1 MQVSPII
8 CLSRKGSRKDSPGS
22 SKGVT
27 LLTITEIMISEYL
40 RVGNA
45 LPISALS
52 RSEEAASL
60 GSN

>member
-8 CLSRKGSRKDSPGS
+8 CLSRKGSGKDSPGS
-22 SKGVT
+22 SKGVM
-27 LLTITEIMISEYL
+27 LTITEIMISEYL

-60 GSN
+60 DSN